1 MDLASIGNAI
11 VKLVLP
17 YHEYQIRLTLFGSR
31 QDPRPTTYR
40 FLHLSFR
47 EIHWSELRGG
57 AQRFEIMGLCPK
69 T

>member
-31 QDPRPTTYR
+31 QDPRPTTTGSTYLLER
-40 FLHLSFR
+40 F
-47 EIHWSELRGG
+47 I
-57 AQRFEIMGLCPK
+57 GLNYEEVHK
-69 T
+69 GLK